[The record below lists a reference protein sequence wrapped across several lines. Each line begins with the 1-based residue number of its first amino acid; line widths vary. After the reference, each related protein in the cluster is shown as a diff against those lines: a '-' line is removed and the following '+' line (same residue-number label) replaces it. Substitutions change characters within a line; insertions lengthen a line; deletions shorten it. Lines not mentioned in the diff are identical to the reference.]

1 MSKVNM
7 QRNYHIIPF
16 SFTNTFEDV
25 SKIINQPEIKRV
37 WTQHID
43 NRENLFTSVS
53 SLFEEDSSYS
63 YGSRIGIALE
73 LQMDKADYFDYGIPQ
88 FLNSVEDG
96 NGHIK
101 TLNYED
107 ANVFFTLE
115 FLRVYL
121 FETGIGFLVYSVN
134 FDTQP
139 IETSEQASNIEK
151 IIEGNHYFKKFRQSH
166 IKEYYSHFM
175 IDHIKKK
182 IDLTM
187 EEIEEQKH
195 LGIEAGIE
203 EKGAKVKTWMKDI
216 QKLNQFNQKMRR
228 DKIRRSQYIQRIL
241 SDLKLEGINYFTSP
255 KFVDDAH
262 VFSYIQFDEQA
273 SEERDIPTY
282 LCKLMN
288 AFKASFRPVEQNI
301 DYKILDNVIQSAD
314 NIWWVGSVEGLV
326 CISKNVTNPIDN
338 KFLEN
343 TFKWDIE
350 KTYLYLY
357 ILILHM
363 RYALLNFSTQI
374 ANRTYKSLKN
384 CTEYDIQG
392 WNEIREKIILLD
404 LRGMFYD
411 ISNKSEQID
420 VFDMIRKTLKI
431 DKLSDEIHTRIEDLG
446 QLIDSYTKKQ
456 EKLKKST
463 QISQIANA
471 VTVLV
476 LALLGPIIKV
486 IVDILYDINKTNFWY
501 VISIIPI
508 VIAILY
514 TIYLIFKTTIKF
526 LLHKFRNK

>member
-16 SFTNTFEDV
+16 SFTNTFDDI

-37 WTQHID
+37 WKQHID

-53 SLFEEDSSYS
+53 SLFEEDSNHSF
-63 YGSRIGIALE
+63 GSRIGIALE
-73 LQMDKADYFDYGIPQ
+73 LQMDQADYFDYGIPK
-88 FLNSVEDG
+88 FLHNPEDV
-96 NGHIK
+96 NGYIK

-107 ANVFFTLE
+107 ANVFFTLD

-134 FDTQP
+134 FDPQP
-139 IETSEQASNIEK
+139 GETSNQSSNIEK
-151 IIEGNHYFKKFRQSH
+151 IIEGNHYFKKFRQSN

-175 IDHIKKK
+175 IDHIKNK

-187 EEIEEQKH
+187 EEIELQKQY
-195 LGIEAGIE
+195 GVDGDIEAQ
-203 EKGAKVKTWMKDI
+203 GAKVKTWMKDI

-262 VFSYIQFDEQA
+262 VFSYIQFDEEA

-282 LCKLMN
+282 LCKMMN

-301 DYKILDNVIQSAD
+301 DYKILDDIIQSAD
-314 NIWWVGSVEGLV
+314 NIWWACSVEGLV

-343 TFKWDIE
+343 IFKWDIE

-357 ILILHM
+357 ILTLHM

-374 ANRTYKSLKN
+374 ANRTSKNLKN
-384 CTEYDIQG
+384 CTEYDIQS

-404 LRGMFYD
+404 LRGIFYD

-431 DKLSDEIHTRIEDLG
+431 DALSDAIHTRIDDLG
-446 QLIDSYTKKQ
+446 QLIDSYTRRQ
-456 EKLKKST
+456 EKLRKSK

-471 VTVLV
+471 VTILV
-476 LALLGPIIKV
+476 LALLGPIIKI
-486 IVDILYDINKTNFWY
+486 IVDILYDINKSNFWY
-501 VISIIPI
+501 FLSIIPI
-508 VIAILY
+508 VIAILF
-514 TIYLIFKTTIKF
+514 IAYLIFKTIIGFFLFKF
-526 LLHKFRNK
+526 KNK

>member
-1 MSKVNM
+1 MSRVNM

-16 SFTNTFEDV
+16 SFTNTFEDI
-25 SKIINQPEIKRV
+25 SKIINQPDVQRV
-37 WTQHID
+37 WKQHID

-53 SLFEEDSSYS
+53 SLFEEDSTHS

-73 LQMDKADYFDYGIPQ
+73 LQMDKADYFDYGIPK
-88 FLNSVEDG
+88 FINNLEDV
-96 NGHIK
+96 NGYIK

-121 FETGIGFLVYSVN
+121 FETGIGFLVYSVI
-134 FDTQP
+134 FDPQP
-139 IETSEQASNIEK
+139 GETSEQGSNIEK
-151 IIEGNHYFKKFRQSH
+151 IIEGNHYFKKFRQSN

-182 IDLTM
+182 IDLAM
-187 EEIEEQKH
+187 EEIEEQKQ
-195 LGIEAGIE
+195 LSIETGME
-203 EKGAKVKTWMKDI
+203 EKGVRVKTWMKDI

-228 DKIRRSQYIQRIL
+228 DKTRRSQYIQRIL

-262 VFSYIQFDEQA
+262 VFSYIQLDEES
-273 SEERDIPTY
+273 SESRDIPTY
-282 LCKLMN
+282 LCKSMN
-288 AFKASFRPVEQNI
+288 AFKASFKPVEQNV

-314 NIWWVGSVEGLV
+314 NIWWVGSVEGIV
-326 CISKNVTNPIDN
+326 CMSKNVANPIDN

-350 KTYLYLY
+350 KSYLYLY

-363 RYALLNFSTQI
+363 RYALLSFSTQI

-384 CTEYDIQG
+384 CSEHDIQS

-431 DKLSDEIHTRIEDLG
+431 DKLSDEIHTRIDDLS
-446 QLIDSYTKKQ
+446 QLVDSYTKRQ
-456 EKLKKST
+456 EKLKKSK

-471 VTVLV
+471 VTILV

-508 VIAILY
+508 AIAILF
-514 TIYLIFKTTIKF
+514 IGYLIFKSISKFVISKIK
-526 LLHKFRNK
+526 NK